1 MDTLIVARPPLVHTF
16 DVPIVDRHDA
26 WDAGSESRDW
36 HRRSGVAEAIVTSR
50 IGDGPTIK
58 LEVTGAVDTEEDV
71 GALSRIVPFES
82 VVESVASV
90 SQAMTDA
97 LRRAKPEEA
106 EVTFGLDVTLEAG
119 NLTSMI
125 VKGGGRSTF
134 TIRLL
139 WKSA

>member
-1 MDTLIVARPPLVHTF
+1 VAAT
-16 DVPIVDRHDA
+16 
-26 WDAGSESRDW
+26 
-36 HRRSGVAEAIVTSR
+36 IVTSR
-50 IGDGPTIK
+50 IGDDGPTIK
-58 LEVTGAVDTEEDV
+58 LEVTRAVDTEEDV
-71 GALSRIVPFES
+71 SALSRIVPFES
-82 VVESVASV
+82 VVQSVASI

-125 VKGGGRSTF
+125 VKGGGTSTF

-139 WKSA
+139 WKSAAS